1 MSDTPE
7 KDKLEEYLFGEES
20 RKLVNFHVS
29 WGPNA
34 HLLSVEE
41 RYAAIN
47 RALEQAGD
55 VVENVDEWDN
65 SKYLKAPESKAEPVD
80 VEVWLKRMTEAFEDG
95 KSAFA
100 TGGKNTYPEGS
111 QEHTNF
117 ERGYAHCRVNW
128 IEDGKTDNSL

>member
-1 MSDTPE
+1 MSETPE
-7 KDKLEEYLFGEES
+7 KDKLQEYLFGEES

-55 VVENVDEWDN
+55 VVENVDEYD
-65 SKYLKAPESKAEPVD
+65 SRKSRKAPESKQEKVN
-80 VEVWLKRMTEAFEDG
+80 VEDWLKRMTEAFEAG

-117 ERGYAHCRVNW
+117 QRGYAHCRVNW
-128 IEDGKTDNSL
+128 IRDGQTDNSL